1 MGKKK
6 AKTRPEIPKKPD
18 LSPAMQALLEEAYT
32 LFKCELHFPLTLCTC
47 PVCLSEENLRALQT
61 TPVRELSEAL
71 IYEYLNAVV
80 SKSDDDYQIR
90 HFLPRILEM
99 IAHYIEIRVD
109 DSLNLD
115 RCHFES
121 DSWKPQE
128 LNFMR
133 RFSHQFILDTINFR
147 PNQADGV
154 AVYLVMFDLAGLETS
169 HLLDRSLWLEEADPI
184 KALLALEEIYYY
196 YTKDYAH
203 FDYIFSDNPAYNQQ
217 MTDWLNS
224 RELAQGFFPIL
235 ENVLLSEEEMASTEN
250 YRLEQLYQI
259 FESRI
264 EV

>member
-6 AKTRPEIPKKPD
+6 AKTRPEIPKEPD

-80 SKSDDDYQIR
+80 NKSDDDYQIR

-128 LNFMR
+128 LDFMR
-133 RFSHQFILDTINFR
+133 RFSRQFILDTINFR
-147 PNQADGV
+147 PSQADGV
-154 AVYLVMFDLAGLETS
+154 AVYLVMFNLAGLETS
-169 HLLDRSLWLEEADPI
+169 
-184 KALLALEEIYYY
+184 
-196 YTKDYAH
+196 
-203 FDYIFSDNPAYNQQ
+203 
-217 MTDWLNS
+217 
-224 RELAQGFFPIL
+224 
-235 ENVLLSEEEMASTEN
+235 
-250 YRLEQLYQI
+250 
-259 FESRI
+259 
-264 EV
+264 